1 MPTSTASFTSY
12 LDPHTLARV
21 GSLEMR
27 ARMIVEGLM
36 SGQHRSPM
44 QGFSV
49 EFAQHRQYVPGDD
62 LRFLDWKVMAKTD
75 KLYLKQYVRETNLDL
90 MILVDVSA
98 SMGYTSGTRFTAGK
112 PRGELMNEGKPPEGA
127 GRDLKGKAPAGW
139 RKIDHAAALA
149 VAVAHLALMQ
159 ADRVGLTVFADTVQ
173 RSTRLSN
180 NKHHWRNIT
189 QALVEADLV
198 GPTENASS
206 LKAKPTAD
214 TIRGRTNLAA
224 MFDPMIAGLKQRSLV
239 VLISDLFDDVDAIEQ
254 GLAKL
259 RHRGHDAIVLR
270 VMDPAE
276 LSFPFR
282 SVSEFMG
289 MEGEG
294 RLPLD
299 AQAIQKAYLE
309 VVAEHRD
316 AVEDA
321 CQKFHF
327 DHLLLD
333 TSAPLGAPLSMFL
346 ARRAAMIARGS

>member
-49 EFAQHRQYVPGDD
+49 EFAQHRQYVAGDD

-98 SMGYTSGTRFTAGK
+98 SMGYTSGTRFTGSK
-112 PRGELMNEGKPPEGA
+112 SRGELMNEGKPAEGV
-127 GRDLKGKAPAGW
+127 GRDAQTRLPGVPAGW

-159 ADRVGLTVFADTVQ
+159 ADRVGLAVFADDVQ

-189 QALVEADLV
+189 QALVDADLV
-198 GPTENASS
+198 GGEDTPRT
-206 LKAKPTAD
+206 KPTAES
-214 TIRGRTNLAA
+214 IQGRTNLTA
-224 MFDPMIAGLKQRSLV
+224 MFDQMIAGLQRKSLV
-239 VLISDLFDDVDAIEQ
+239 ILISDLFDDSDAIEQ

-259 RHRGHDAIVLR
+259 RHRGHDAVVLR

-276 LSFPFR
+276 LTFPFR

-289 MEGEG
+289 LEGEG

-299 AQAIQKAYLE
+299 PQAIRAAYLD
-309 VVAEHRD
+309 VVNTHRD

-327 DHLLLD
+327 DHLMLD

>member
-49 EFAQHRQYVPGDD
+49 EFAQHRQYVAGDD

-98 SMGYTSGTRFTAGK
+98 SMGYTSGTRFTGGK
-112 PRGELMNEGKPPEGA
+112 ARSALMNEGKPPAGV
-127 GRDLKGKAPAGW
+127 GRDHRGQAPTGW

-149 VAVAHLALMQ
+149 VAMAHLALMQ
-159 ADRVGLTVFADTVQ
+159 ADRVGLAIFADEVT

-198 GPTENASS
+198 GQKSEH
-206 LKAKPTAD
+206 AKPTAES
-214 TIRGRTNLAA
+214 IKGRTNLTA
-224 MFDPMIAGLKQRSLV
+224 MFDQMIAGLHRKSLV
-239 VLISDLFDDVDAIEQ
+239 VLISDLFDESDVIEQ

-259 RHRGHDAIVLR
+259 RHRGHDAVVLR

-276 LSFPFR
+276 LKFPFR
-282 SVSEFMG
+282 SVSEFTG
-289 MEGEG
+289 LEGEG

-299 AQAIQKAYLE
+299 AQAIRSAYLE
-309 VVAEHRD
+309 VVETHRA
-316 AVEDA
+316 AVEQS
-321 CQKFHF
+321 CKKFHF
-327 DHLLLD
+327 DHLLLN
-333 TSAPLGAPLSMFL
+333 TSEPLGAPLSMFL

>member
-1 MPTSTASFTSY
+1 MPTSSASFTSY

-21 GSLEMR
+21 GALEMR

-49 EFAQHRQYVPGDD
+49 EFAQHRQYVAGDD

-98 SMGYTSGTRFTAGK
+98 SMGYTSGTRFAGSQSK
-112 PRGELMNEGKPPEGA
+112 SALMNEGKPPEGV

-159 ADRVGLTVFADTVQ
+159 ADRVGLAVFADEVQ

-189 QALVEADLV
+189 QALVDADLV
-198 GPTENASS
+198 GGEDMQR
-206 LKAKPTAD
+206 AKPTAD
-214 TIRGRTNLAA
+214 TIQGRTNLTA
-224 MFDPMIAGLKQRSLV
+224 MFDQMTAGLQRKSLV
-239 VLISDLFDDVDAIEQ
+239 VLISDLFDDADAIEQ

-259 RHRGHDAIVLR
+259 RHRGHDAVVFR

-276 LSFPFR
+276 LTFPFR

-289 MEGEG
+289 LEGEG

-299 AQAIQKAYLE
+299 PQAIRAAYLD
-309 VVAEHRD
+309 VVNTHRD

-327 DHLLLD
+327 DHLMLD

>member
-1 MPTSTASFTSY
+1 MAATTASFTSY

-27 ARMIVEGLM
+27 ARMIVEGMM

-49 EFAQHRQYVPGDD
+49 EFAQHRQYVAGDD

-98 SMGYTSGTRFTAGK
+98 SMGYTSGTRFTAGRARK
-112 PRGELMNEGKPPEGA
+112 ELMNEGKPPEGV
-127 GRDLKGKAPAGW
+127 GRDLKGKVPGGW

-149 VAVAHLALMQ
+149 VAIAHLALMQ
-159 ADRVGLTVFADTVQ
+159 ADRVGLAVFADEVQ

-180 NKHHWRNIT
+180 NSNHWRNIT

-198 GPTENASS
+198 GPPEGGVPSRS
-206 LKAKPTAD
+206 KPTAE
-214 TIRGRTNLAA
+214 TIRGRTDLSA
-224 MFDPMIAGLKQRSLV
+224 MFDRMIAGLQRKSLV
-239 VLISDLFDDVDAIEQ
+239 VLISDLFDDAGAIER

-259 RHRGHDAIVLR
+259 RHRGHDALVLR

-276 LSFPFR
+276 LMFPFR
-282 SVSEFMG
+282 SVSEFNG
-289 MEGEG
+289 LEGEG

-299 AQAIQKAYLE
+299 AQAIRQAYLD
-309 VVAEHRD
+309 VVNTHRD

-333 TSAPLGAPLSMFL
+333 TSEPLGAPLSMFL

>member
-1 MPTSTASFTSY
+1 MPNSTASFTSY

-21 GSLEMR
+21 GALEMR

-49 EFAQHRQYVPGDD
+49 EFAQHRQYVAGDD

-98 SMGYTSGTRFTAGK
+98 SMGYTSGMRFTGSRAK
-112 PRGELMNEGKPPEGA
+112 QELMNEGKPAEGT
-127 GRDLKGKAPAGW
+127 GRDLKGKVPGGW

-159 ADRVGLTVFADTVQ
+159 ADRVGLAIFADEVQ

-189 QALVEADLV
+189 QALVDADLV
-198 GPTENASS
+198 GPPEGGAPLRS
-206 LKAKPTAD
+206 KPTVD
-214 TIRGRTNLAA
+214 TIQGRTNLTA
-224 MFDPMIAGLKQRSLV
+224 MFDQMTAGLQRKSLV
-239 VLISDLFDDVDAIEQ
+239 VLISDLFDDAEAIEQ

-259 RHRGHDAIVLR
+259 RHRGHDAVVLR

-276 LSFPFR
+276 LTFPFR

-289 MEGEG
+289 LEGEG

-299 AQAIQKAYLE
+299 PQAIRAAYLD
-309 VVAEHRD
+309 VVNTHRD

-327 DHLLLD
+327 DHLMLD
-333 TSAPLGAPLSMFL
+333 TGAPLGAPLSMFL

>member
-1 MPTSTASFTSY
+1 MPSTASFTSY
-12 LDPHTLARV
+12 LDPHTLARI

-90 MILVDVSA
+90 MILVDISA
-98 SMGYTSGTRFTAGK
+98 SMGYTSGTRFTG
-112 PRGELMNEGKPPEGA
+112 PRNELMNEGKPASGA
-127 GRDLKGKAPAGW
+127 GRNTKGQLPGAGGW

-159 ADRVGLTVFADTVQ
+159 ADRVALSVFADEVHQ
-173 RSTRLSN
+173 STRLSN
-180 NKHHWRNIT
+180 NTHHWRGIT
-189 QALVEADLV
+189 QALVDAELV
-198 GPTENASS
+198 GLPEG
-206 LKAKPTAD
+206 KAAPKTKPTD
-214 TIRGRTNLAA
+214 DSIQGRTNLTA
-224 MFDPMIAGLKQRSLV
+224 MFDQMTAGLQRKSLV
-239 VLISDLFDDVDAIEQ
+239 ILISDLFDDAEAIEQ

-259 RHRGHDAIVLR
+259 KHRGHDAVVLQ

-276 LSFPFR
+276 LTFPFR
-282 SVSEFMG
+282 SVSEFLG
-289 MEGEG
+289 VEGEG

-299 AQAIQKAYLE
+299 PQAIRAAYLD
-309 VVAEHRD
+309 VVNTHRA
-316 AVEDA
+316 AVERA

-327 DHLLLD
+327 DHMLLN
-333 TSAPLGAPLSMFL
+333 TSEPLGAPLSKFL
-346 ARRAAMIARGS
+346 ARRASMISRGS

>member
-49 EFAQHRQYVPGDD
+49 EFAQHRQYVAGDD

-98 SMGYTSGTRFTAGK
+98 SMGYTSGTRFTGGK
-112 PRGELMNEGKPPEGA
+112 SRGALMNEGKPPEGV
-127 GRDLKGKAPAGW
+127 GRDLKGKAPMGW

-149 VAVAHLALMQ
+149 VAVAHLSLMQ

-173 RSTRLSN
+173 QSTRLSN

-189 QALVEADLV
+189 QALVASDLV
-198 GPTENASS
+198 GPTDSAA
-206 LKAKPTAD
+206 LRAKPTAES
-214 TIRGRTNLAA
+214 IRGRTDLAA
-224 MFDPMIAGLKQRSLV
+224 LFDPVIAGLKHKSLV
-239 VLISDLFDDVDAIEQ
+239 VLISDLFDDAGVIEQ

-259 RHRGHDAIVLR
+259 RHRGHDAVVLR

-276 LSFPFR
+276 LTFPFR

-309 VVAEHRD
+309 VVAQHRD

-321 CQKFHF
+321 CQKFRF

-333 TSAPLGAPLSMFL
+333 TSQPLGAPLSMFL

>member
-1 MPTSTASFTSY
+1 MPTTASFTSY
-12 LDPHTLARV
+12 LDPQTLARV

-49 EFAQHRQYVPGDD
+49 EFAQHRQYVAGDD

-90 MILVDVSA
+90 MVLVDVSA
-98 SMGYTSGTRFTAGK
+98 SMGYTSGTRFTGGK
-112 PRGELMNEGKPPEGA
+112 SRGELMNEGKPPAGA
-127 GRDLKGKAPAGW
+127 GRDYKGQVPAGW

-149 VAVAHLALMQ
+149 VAVSHLALMQ
-159 ADRVGLTVFADTVQ
+159 QDRVGLAVFADDVRQ
-173 RSTRLSN
+173 STRLSN
-180 NKHHWRNIT
+180 NGHHWRNIT

-198 GPTENASS
+198 GPEPGSAAP
-206 LKAKPTAD
+206 KAKPTAES
-214 TIRGRTNLAA
+214 IQGRTHLAP
-224 MFDPMIAGLKQRSLV
+224 MFDRMIAGLQRKSLV
-239 VLISDLFDDVDAIEQ
+239 VLISDLFDDPAVIEQ

-259 RHRGHDAIVLR
+259 RHRGHDAIVLG

-276 LSFPFR
+276 LTFPFR

-299 AQAIQKAYLE
+299 AQSIQKAYLE
-309 VVAEHRD
+309 VVAAHRA
-316 AVEDA
+316 AVESA
-321 CQKFHF
+321 CQKFRF
-327 DHLLLD
+327 DHLLLN
-333 TSAPLGAPLSMFL
+333 TSEPLGAPLSMFL